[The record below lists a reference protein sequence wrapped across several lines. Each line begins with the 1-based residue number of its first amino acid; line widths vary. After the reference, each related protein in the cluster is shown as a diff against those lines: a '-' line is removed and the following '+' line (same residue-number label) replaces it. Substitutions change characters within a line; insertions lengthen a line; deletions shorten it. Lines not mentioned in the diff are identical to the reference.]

1 MENTTDLI
9 EKAREFAAKTHEQ
22 QMYGDKPYMYHLE
35 QCLRIF
41 GSVINHR
48 DLLSAQRKLVD
59 EIGAAIYLHDT
70 MEDQG
75 VHFAIL
81 EDRFG
86 KDVAEAVWCVTKE
99 KPYNPDEYFKKISQN
114 PIAAIVKLCDRVCN
128 VNNCF
133 DKEGYVLPEHKSK
146 LEKYIQEDKY
156 MINIIDLDS
165 IEIPIDRA
173 YFSLIIK
180 RIKERF
186 NKAYIELCQTN
197 QSHYNTKQSKADED
211 KPANSEFSIQID
223 VNSEGARISL
233 SDDYSKLKD
242 PHLLI
247 GILERIKYEI
257 LKHHGIK

>member
-1 MENTTDLI
+1 MENTPDLI
-9 EKAREFAAKTHEQ
+9 EKAREFAAKTHER
-22 QMYGDKPYMYHLE
+22 QMYGDKPYMYHLDDCFILFTDIVSE
-35 QCLRIF
+35 HESLYM
-41 GSVINHR
+41 
-48 DLLSAQRKLVD
+48 RKIK
-59 EIGAAIYLHDT
+59 EKIGAAIYLHYT

-86 KDVAEAVWCVTKE
+86 KHVAEAVWCVTKE
-99 KPYNPDEYFKKISQN
+99 KPYNADEYFKKISQN
-114 PIAAIVKLCDRVCN
+114 PIAAIVKLCDRICN
-128 VNNCF
+128 INNCF
-133 DKEGYVLPEHKSK
+133 NKSGIIPEHRSK

-156 MINIIDLDS
+156 MINIID
-165 IEIPIDRA
+165 IERIEDISERMVFGSFIEKLHERINPHYFKGLGIYRA
-173 YFSLIIK
+173 
-180 RIKERF
+180 
-186 NKAYIELCQTN
+186 
-197 QSHYNTKQSKADED
+197 KADED
-211 KPANSEFSIQID
+211 KPVNSEFSIQID